1 MVSSGLL
8 WQPEAFFASF
18 GPRVGTRS
26 YQPTLSHVW
35 LFLDEKSGIIYLLL
49 SDVFWSRL
57 VESAGSL
64 LPSES
69 KVVFKAEFWICA
81 GSVWIIAHKDES
93 FVCKRHAAR
102 RVFGEDIEGVNQAA
116 ATPQTAPSRIKQSG
130 SLGQQYQEAGNAQR
144 SSRARVALETLI
156 A

>member
-8 WQPEAFFASF
+8 CRAFSASF

-69 KVVFKAEFWICA
+69 KVVFKAEF
-81 GSVWIIAHKDES
+81 
-93 FVCKRHAAR
+93 
-102 RVFGEDIEGVNQAA
+102 
-116 ATPQTAPSRIKQSG
+116 
-130 SLGQQYQEAGNAQR
+130 
-144 SSRARVALETLI
+144 
-156 A
+156 